1 MTKYTRNSV
10 SEYNKML
17 IKHNLYRDKLTQLL
31 GNKKFKYTSAD
42 GVDCSNIKKIN
53 SDIVYLI
60 RKIHNTDPLRP
71 LSTLTLPQGKST
83 QASTLTPK
91 PIIRSLKQSKVVVQ
105 PPLETVVDN
114 YSEISSEDRYSIIE
128 GSDTDS
134 DTD

>member
-17 IKHNLYRDKLTQLL
+17 IRHNIYRDKLTQLL

-60 RKIHNTDPLRP
+60 RKIHNTDPLKP
-71 LSTLTLPQGKST
+71 LSIQ
-83 QASTLTPK
+83 PK
-91 PIIRSLKQSKVVVQ
+91 PIIRSLKQSSRVVQ
-105 PPLETVVDN
+105 PPLEAVVDN

-134 DTD
+134 ETD